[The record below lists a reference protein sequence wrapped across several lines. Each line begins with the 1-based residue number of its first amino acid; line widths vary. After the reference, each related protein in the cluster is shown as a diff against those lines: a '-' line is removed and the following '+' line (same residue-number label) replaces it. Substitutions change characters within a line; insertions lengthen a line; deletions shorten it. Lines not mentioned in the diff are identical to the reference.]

1 MSVSTT
7 FFQELSRQVQAAA
20 SKIAIGAHGR
30 NGLSYAG
37 LVAHMAS
44 TLQTLNKMGAGK
56 GDRVAIVLPGGAEL
70 ATACLSVAAGAVA
83 TPINPDFKQAEY
95 ETVLKR
101 LAPKIVLTL
110 AGGQHPV
117 RSACTTLGIPVVDV
131 IVNADSVAGLFQLS
145 AAGQTPPPVS
155 TGLAGPDDVAL
166 VLQTSGTTSVPK
178 TVPLTHRNLVASA
191 GNLVKSLQLTAED
204 RCLHFL
210 PMFHIG
216 GLVDVLIAPLV
227 AGGSTFIAP
236 SFSSAEFFRDLKAFH
251 PTWTQAV
258 PVMLQEILNTADAH
272 SAAVGS
278 HQLRFVRSVSAPL
291 PGALMQAFEARFN
304 VPVIEIFG
312 MTETAGVITSNPLP
326 PALRIAGSVGV
337 GAGMEVRIVDSAN
350 QPMPAGQT
358 GEVVVRGENLMRG
371 YDADPKENE
380 RLFSEAG
387 FRTGDLGYLDA
398 NGYLFLTGR
407 AKDMINRGGEKV
419 SPHEVD
425 QLLLSHPAVA
435 DAASF
440 AVPHPTLGEDVGA
453 VVVLREGAS
462 ATQRDLS
469 AFLRDRLAFFKI
481 PRAIHVVDV
490 IPRGANGKLQ
500 RAVLSEKFGGMAA
513 PAEVAGRSDFVAPQD
528 PVGQLIASMWQDILK
543 VDAVGMDDD
552 FFALGGESLKA
563 ASFVNALQQKWGDT
577 IYVSSLFDAPTL
589 GRYQNFLKQH
599 YPDVVAR
606 MLGQS
611 VAPKAAESRITP
623 ALVAELRAA
632 IARPAPMKGKPAR
645 KNPPAVFVL
654 SPPRSG
660 STLLRA
666 MLGGHP
672 DLFSPPEL
680 YLLAFNTLAERKE
693 WFSGS
698 QRFQLEG
705 NIRALMQVRNQPL
718 DEVQAFMA
726 ALEAR
731 ACPTQEYYGLMQEWL
746 GKRLLVDKTPA
757 YAIHPETL
765 ERAEDYFQDA
775 IYIHLLRHPYGM
787 IRSFEEA
794 KLEQLWYP
802 RLVGAD
808 AGHPDASPY
817 GRRQLAE
824 MIWLILHENILAFLQ
839 KIPAHRQFRLRFEDV
854 VQQPEQAMRDVCVRL
869 GLDYT
874 PDMVKPQGDKKQR
887 MTDGIHDVSRMI
899 GDPKFH
905 QHKKIESGVAETWKS
920 AYDVD
925 FLSDATSR
933 LAQSL
938 GYTETVADA
947 RGRQDFEL

>member
-1 MSVSTT
+1 VSTT
-7 FFQELSRQVQAAA
+7 VLEQLSRQAQATPDA
-20 SKIAIGAHGR
+20 IAIHAHGR
-30 NGLSYAG
+30 KGLTFTALHSHLATT
-37 LVAHMAS
+37 AS
-44 TLQTLNKMGAGK
+44 AFNRLGAGR
-56 GDRVAIVLPGGAEL
+56 GDRVGIVLPGGPEI
-70 ATACLSVAAGAVA
+70 ATACLAAAAVSIA

-95 ETVLKR
+95 ETVLAR
-101 LAPKIVLTL
+101 LAPKLLLTL

-117 RSACTTLGIPVVDV
+117 RAAARTLGIPVVDV
-131 IVNADSVAGLFQLS
+131 VVREGA
-145 AAGQTPPPVS
+145 AAGVFELAAAPGHTLAPVA
-155 TGLAGPDDVAL
+155 TGLAQADDVAL

-178 TVPLTHRNLVASA
+178 TVPLTQRNLVASA
-191 GNLVKSLQLTAED
+191 GNLARSLELGAAD

-216 GLVDVLIAPLV
+216 GLVDVLIAPLLV
-227 AGGSTFIAP
+227 GGSTFIAP
-236 SFSSAEFFRDLKAFH
+236 SFSSAEFYRDLETFQ

-272 SAAVGS
+272 ADAVAK

-291 PGALMQAFEARFN
+291 PPVLMEAFEKRFKL
-304 VPVIEIFG
+304 PVIEIFG
-312 MTETAGVITSNPLP
+312 MTETAGVITSNRLP
-326 PALRIAGSVGV
+326 PGKRIAGCVGAS
-337 GAGMEVRIVDSAN
+337 AGMEVRVVDGRN
-350 QPMPAGQT
+350 QPLPAHQI
-358 GEVVVRGENLMRG
+358 GEVVVRGENLMAG

-380 RLFSEAG
+380 RLFSDAG
-387 FRTGDLGYLDA
+387 FRTGDLGYLDED
-398 NGYLFLTGR
+398 GYLFLTGR
-407 AKDMINRGGEKV
+407 VKDMINRGGEKV

-453 VVVLREGAS
+453 VLVLREGAA
-462 ATQRDLS
+462 ATQQDVT

-481 PRAIHVVDV
+481 PRVMHFVDA

-500 RAVLSEKFGGMAA
+500 RAVLTEKFGKAA
-513 PAEVAGRSDFVAPQD
+513 AVQAAGRSSFVAPQD
-528 PVGQLIASMWQDILK
+528 PVGKLIAAMWQDILK

-563 ASFVNALQQKWGDT
+563 ASFINALQQKWGDT
-577 IYVSSLFDAPTL
+577 IYVSSVFDAPTL
-589 GRYQNFLKQH
+589 GGYAKFLEKH
-599 YPDVVAR
+599 YPELVSR
-606 MLGQS
+606 MLGQAM
-611 VAPKAAESRITP
+611 APKSQEARITP
-623 ALVAELRAA
+623 QMVQELRTA
-632 IARPAPMKGKPAR
+632 IARSAPKPWTPKK

-666 MLGGHP
+666 MLAGHP
-672 DLFSPPEL
+672 KLFSPPEL
-680 YLLAFNTLAERKE
+680 YLLTYNTLADRKS

-705 NIRALMQVRNQPL
+705 NIRALMQIRKQPL
-718 DEVQAFMA
+718 EEVQAWFSS
-726 ALEAR
+726 LEEKAF
-731 ACPTQEYYGLMQEWL
+731 PTQEYYGMLQEWL
-746 GKRLLVDKTPA
+746 GEQLLTDKTPA
-757 YAIHPETL
+757 YATHPETL
-765 ERAEDYFQDA
+765 ERGETWFDDT

-802 RLVGAD
+802 RLVGKD

-824 MIWLILHENILAFLQ
+824 MIWLILHENIVRFLE
-839 KIPAHRQFRLRFEDV
+839 KIPAGRKFQLRFEDMV
-854 VQQPEQAMRDVCVRL
+854 NDPERVMRDVCARL
-869 GLDYT
+869 GLEYS
-874 PDMVKPQGDKKQR
+874 PDMIKPQDDKKQR

-905 QHKKIESGVAETWKS
+905 QHKKIEAGVAETWKS
-920 AYDVD
+920 AYEID
-925 FLSDATSR
+925 FLSDATWE
-933 LAQSL
+933 LARSL
-938 GYTETVADA
+938 GYTETVAGS
-947 RGRQDFEL
+947 RGREEIDL

>member
-1 MSVSTT
+1 MSTT
-7 FFQELSRQVQAAA
+7 IFEQLSRQAQATPDV
-20 SKIAIGAHGR
+20 IAIHAHGR
-30 NGLSYAG
+30 NGLTYAQ
-37 LVAHMAS
+37 LRDHIAATQQS
-44 TLQTLNKMGAGK
+44 LNQLGAGR
-56 GDRVAIVLPGGAEL
+56 GDRVGIVLPGGTEL
-70 ATACLSVAAGAVA
+70 AAACLSVAAGAIA

-95 ETVLKR
+95 ELVLAR
-101 LAPKIVLTL
+101 LRPKIVLTL
-110 AGGQHPV
+110 SGGTHPV
-117 RSACTTLGIPVVDV
+117 RAAAKAVGIPVIDV
-131 IVNADSVAGLFQLS
+131 VTRSDAAAGLFALAGPP
-145 AAGQTPPPVS
+145 AAAAAHP
-155 TGLAGPDDVAL
+155 GLAQPDDVAL

-178 TVPLTHRNLVASA
+178 TVPLTQDNMIASARNLIA
-191 GNLVKSLQLTAED
+191 SLQLTAQD

-216 GLVDVLIAPLV
+216 GILDVLIAPLL

-236 SFSSAEFFRDLKAFH
+236 SFSSAEFYRDLAAYK

-258 PVMLQEILNTADAH
+258 PVMLQELLNTADAH
-272 SAAVGS
+272 ATAAAG

-291 PGALMQAFEARFN
+291 PVPLMEAFEQRFKL
-304 VPVIEIFG
+304 PVIEIFG
-312 MTETAGVITSNPLP
+312 MTETAGVITSNRLP
-326 PALRIAGSVGV
+326 PGKRIPGSVGAS
-337 GAGMEVRIVDSAN
+337 AGMEVRIVDAAN
-350 QPMPAGQT
+350 QPLAANQI
-358 GEVVVRGENLMRG
+358 GEVVVRGDNLMRG
-371 YDADPKENE
+371 YDADAAENA
-380 RLFSEAG
+380 RLFSDAG

-398 NGYLFLTGR
+398 EGYLFLTGR
-407 AKDMINRGGEKV
+407 VKDMINRGGEKV

-425 QLLLSHPAVA
+425 QLILSHPAVA

-453 VVVLREGAS
+453 VVVLKGGAK
-462 ATQRDLS
+462 ATQEELT

-481 PRAIHVVDV
+481 PRVMHFVDA

-500 RAVLSEKFGGMAA
+500 RAVLTEKFGKAVAA
-513 PAEVAGRSDFVAPQD
+513 AVTARSEFVAPQD
-528 PVGQLIASMWQDILK
+528 PVGKLIAGMWQDILK
-543 VDAVGMDDD
+543 VDAVGMNDD

-563 ASFVNALQQKWGDT
+563 ASFVNALQQTWGDT
-577 IYVSSLFDAPTL
+577 LYVSSVFDAPTL
-589 GRYQNFLKQH
+589 GRYENYLKQH

-611 VAPKAAESRITP
+611 VAPKAAESKVTP
-623 ALVAELRAA
+623 AMVIQLRAA
-632 IARPAPMKGKPAR
+632 IARPEPMKARPAK

-680 YLLAFNTLAERKE
+680 YLLSFNTLADRKA

-718 DEVQAFMA
+718 EEVQAFMA
-726 ALEAR
+726 DLEAK
-731 ACPTQEYYGLMQEWL
+731 AYPTQDYYRLMQEWL
-746 GKRLLVDKTPA
+746 GHRLIVDKTPA

-765 ERAEDYFQDA
+765 ERAEEYFEDA

-824 MIWLILHENILAFLQ
+824 MIWLILHENILAFLK
-839 KIPAHRQFRLRFEDV
+839 KIPAARQFQLRFENV
-854 VQQPEQAMRDVCVRL
+854 VQQPEAAMHDVCARL
-869 GLDYT
+869 GLDYA
-874 PDMVKPQGDKKQR
+874 PDMIKPQGDQKQR
-887 MTDGIHDVSRMI
+887 MTDGIHAVSRMI

-905 QHKKIESGVAETWKS
+905 QHKKIESGVAQTWKS
-920 AYDVD
+920 AYEID
-925 FLSDATSR
+925 FLSDATVA

-938 GYTETVADA
+938 GYTETVAQV
-947 RGRQDFEL
+947 RGRKEIEL

>member
-1 MSVSTT
+1 VSTT
-7 FFQELSRQVQAAA
+7 VLEHLSRQAQVTPEV
-20 SKIAIGAHGR
+20 IAIHAHGR
-30 NGLSYAG
+30 KGLGFQALHAH
-37 LVAHMAS
+37 LVATAS
-44 TLQTLNKMGAGK
+44 ALNRLGAGR
-56 GDRVAIVLPGGAEL
+56 GDRVGIVLPGGPEL
-70 ATACLSVAAGAVA
+70 ATACLATAAVSVA

-95 ETVLKR
+95 ETVLAR
-101 LAPKIVLTL
+101 LAPKLLLTL

-117 RSACTTLGIPVVDV
+117 RAAAKVLGIPVVDV
-131 IVNADSVAGLFQLS
+131 TPKPDAAAGLFELS
-145 AAGQTPPPVS
+145 APGHALAPVD
-155 TGLAGPDDVAL
+155 TGLAHADDVAL

-178 TVPLTHRNLVASA
+178 TVPLTQANLVASA
-191 GNLVKSLQLTAED
+191 DNLARSLQLTAAD

-216 GLVDVLIAPLV
+216 GLVDVLIAPLLV
-227 AGGSTFIAP
+227 GGSTFIAP
-236 SFSSAEFFRDLKAFH
+236 SFSSAEFYRDLQAFK

-258 PVMLQEILNTADAH
+258 PVMLQEVLNTADAH
-272 SAAVGS
+272 GEAVAG

-291 PGALMQAFEARFN
+291 PPVLMEAFEKRFK

-312 MTETAGVITSNPLP
+312 MTETAGVITSNRLP
-326 PALRIAGSVGV
+326 PGKRIPGSVGAS
-337 GAGMEVRIVDSAN
+337 AGMEVRIVDAQNQPLAAN
-350 QPMPAGQT
+350 QI
-358 GEVVVRGENLMRG
+358 GEVVVRGGNLMAG
-371 YDADPKENE
+371 YDADPQENQ
-380 RLFSEAG
+380 RLFSDAG

-398 NGYLFLTGR
+398 DGYLFLTGR
-407 AKDMINRGGEKV
+407 VKDMINRGGEKV

-440 AVPHPTLGEDVGA
+440 AVPHATLGEDVGA
-453 VVVLREGAS
+453 VVVLRDGAK
-462 ATQRDLS
+462 ATQEELT
-469 AFLRDRLAFFKI
+469 AYLRDRLAFFKI
-481 PRAIHVVDV
+481 PRAMHFIEE

-500 RAVLSEKFGGMAA
+500 RAVLTERFGKLAA
-513 PAEVAGRSDFVAPQD
+513 AASAARSDFVAPQE
-528 PVGQLIASMWQDILK
+528 PVGKLIAAMWQDILK
-543 VDAVGMDDD
+543 VDAVGMNDD

-577 IYVSSLFDAPTL
+577 LYVSSVFDAPTL
-589 GRYQNFLKQH
+589 GRYESYLKQH

-611 VAPKAAESRITP
+611 VAPKAAEAKITP
-623 ALVAELRAA
+623 QMVSELRTA
-632 IARPAPMKGKPAR
+632 IARSAPKPWVPKK

-666 MLGGHP
+666 MLAGHP
-672 DLFSPPEL
+672 KLFSPPEL
-680 YLLAFNTLAERKE
+680 YLLSYTTLADRKA

-705 NIRALMQVRNQPL
+705 NIRALMQIRNQPL
-718 DEVQAFMA
+718 EEVQAWFA
-726 ALEAR
+726 DLEAK
-731 ACPTQEYYGLMQEWL
+731 AFPTQEYYGLLQELL
-746 GKRLLVDKTPA
+746 GDKILTDKTPA
-757 YAIHPETL
+757 YATHLETL
-765 ERAEDYFQDA
+765 ERGETWFEEA

-824 MIWLILHENILAFLQ
+824 MIWQILHENIVTFLK
-839 KIPAHRQFRLRFEDV
+839 KIPAERQFQLRFEDV
-854 VQQPEQAMRDVCVRL
+854 VQDPEAAMRDVCKRL
-869 GLDYT
+869 GLDYQ
-874 PDMVKPQGDKKQR
+874 PDMVTPQQNKKQR
-887 MTDGIHDVSRMI
+887 MTDGIHEVSRMI

-905 QHKKIESGVAETWKS
+905 QHKKIDEAVADTWKS
-920 AYDVD
+920 AYEID
-925 FLSDATSR
+925 FLSERTLA

-947 RGRQDFEL
+947 RGREDIEL